1 MFRAKL
7 ILTEGRDRREED
19 ARLSFTRDQLS
30 VATTGAPDDPVFA
43 VPYRDVTAVEH
54 SSRPGWKPPQKWSR
68 VIKIDD
74 EVLETIGIRDRHEI
88 AVRTDAALVRLRFD
102 DQIVDRVLRT
112 LKAHTGLSPEPATN
126 R

>member
-1 MFRAKL
+1 M
-7 ILTEGRDRREED
+7 
-19 ARLSFTRDQLS
+19 LS
-30 VATTGAPDDPVFA
+30 TTPYSPF
-43 VPYRDVTAVEH
+43 PYRDVTAVEH

-68 VIKIDD
+68 VIKIEG

-88 AVRTDAALVRLRFD
+88 AVRTDAALVRLRID